1 MHPFYSVV
9 VVMEEA
15 WKKFKTSVNRV
26 NTEHKDPK
34 RAIEEVVSKA
44 RKRRAQARTVSTQQ
58 DLSDAAISTAARWT
72 DALPLANYEGILHMA
87 PRLVN
92 VVTLAEAVP
101 AVGGTLPL
109 NLHLIGARCSNAYFA
124 PRRFAAVQLAFDAPR
139 SRVLVFH
146 TGRLV
151 GTGCSG
157 PAAARLSIMR
167 AARQLALE
175 ADIHLHIRSFSVIN
189 QVGAASICARLDC
202 DAFASTHSSTSH
214 YDRSSFVGLAWR
226 PRGESICCEIYSTG
240 KANLPGSV
248 RERDLLGSF
257 SRLIPELIR
266 HSNKKDE
273 VYGLLPESLRL
284 AHYPST
290 SERDNQRLTK
300 RHCVSIWDM
309 DSLGQDTAGSDDFLR
324 LLRENE
330 DDDAENERL
339 LADAGF
345 V

>member
-1 MHPFYSVV
+1 MKCVIS
-9 VVMEEA
+9 
-15 WKKFKTSVNRV
+15 
-26 NTEHKDPK
+26 NT
-34 RAIEEVVSKA
+34 
-44 RKRRAQARTVSTQQ
+44 
-58 DLSDAAISTAARWT
+58 
-72 DALPLANYEGILHMA
+72 
-87 PRLVN
+87 
-92 VVTLAEAVP
+92 
-101 AVGGTLPL
+101 
-109 NLHLIGARCSNAYFA
+109 NLTRNATWG
-124 PRRFAAVQLAFDAPR
+124 PCPFAAVQLAFDAPR

-151 GTGCSG
+151 GTGGSG

-266 HSNKKDE
+266 LLKDAGRADIK
-273 VYGLLPESLRL
+273 V
-284 AHYPST
+284 
-290 SERDNQRLTK
+290 
-300 RHCVSIWDM
+300 
-309 DSLGQDTAGSDDFLR
+309 TAGGVIPQSDYQFLRDAGVQGIYGPGSNVVECAADMLR
-324 LLRENE
+324 LLGHNMPPP
-330 DDDAENERL
+330 DDEMDEAAE
-339 LADAGF
+339 
-345 V
+345 